1 MLQSKDNFIVCSQ
14 TNNSLGHY
22 FCFFYNLKSFSK
34 TLVLF
39 NDKLFKKGSEEDET
53 YEYTIWPNL
62 HLTDTDFIY
71 CLIN

>member
-1 MLQSKDNFIVCSQ
+1 MLQSKANFIVCSQ

-22 FCFFYNLKSFSK
+22 FCVFYNLKSFSK

-53 YEYTIWPNL
+53 
-62 HLTDTDFIY
+62 
-71 CLIN
+71 